1 MKRFLYFAY
10 GSNMDVRQMNER
22 CPGAIRMKPA
32 VLHDYKLTERLYADI
47 DESAGRNVS
56 GILWGISEND
66 LKNLD
71 IYEGFPTFYT
81 RKTVNVWTDTST
93 GSRMQQALVYIMT
106 HAAKTRR
113 DGMSYSDYYRK
124 LCSMA
129 ARAAGIQ
136 DEFMTEAKQ

>member
-10 GSNMDVRQMNER
+10 GSNMDVRQMKER
-22 CPGAIRMKPA
+22 CPCAIRMKPA

-47 DESAGRNVS
+47 DESAGRHVS
-56 GILWGISEND
+56 GILWSISEKD

-106 HAAKTRR
+106 HAAKTIC
-113 DGMSYSDYYRK
+113 DGMSYCDSYRK